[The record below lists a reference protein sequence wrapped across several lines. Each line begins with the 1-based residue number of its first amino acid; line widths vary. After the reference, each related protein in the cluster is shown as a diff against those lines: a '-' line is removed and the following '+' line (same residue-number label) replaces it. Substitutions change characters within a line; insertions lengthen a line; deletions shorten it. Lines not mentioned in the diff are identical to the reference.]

1 MKSCQ
6 KSQDLYCL
14 YMELHDIGGLQPLLG
29 VAGCMRTRGRSHSS
43 SSHPSLSRLCTGPVL
58 AASLSVIAAAQILG
72 LACLFRSDRV
82 AESSSG
88 PSTSHHSVMVVR
100 YACMA
105 CHCAP
110 TYFTTYQRAADHYA
124 CSLACQQSLRGIATV
139 VLPNRPTD
147 QDAGGS
153 GAAGV
158 WAGPRNPPEVERRVP
173 ARALQVPE

>member
-1 MKSCQ
+1 M
-6 KSQDLYCL
+6 